1 MHCFDVLCLC
11 ASSPFLL
18 SRLMVTE
25 SYDYQEVEKT
35 MMYYSTPLVKES
47 DFPFNFYLLD
57 LPQNNT
63 GQWVKH
69 LVDLWMANMPNGQW
83 ANWVVRHFFSSF
95 ARIQQPF
102 HFLCL
107 NWNQDQNSLKMKYG
121 VCVVQLSLL
130 RLQLVYCGYAPELF
144 RPCHVNCK
152 LQTTNRKENKI
163 LYVFTLY
170 FHRT

>member
-1 MHCFDVLCLC
+1 
-11 ASSPFLL
+11 
-18 SRLMVTE
+18 MVTE

-63 GQWVKH
+63 GRWVKH

-83 ANWVVRHFFSSF
+83 ANWVVWHFFLSF
-95 ARIQQPF
+95 AFVYNSHSVFYVRTGTKTKTDEVWS
-102 HFLCL
+102 LCHAVAVT
-107 NWNQDQNSLKMKYG
+107 M
-121 VCVVQLSLL
+121 VAA
-130 RLQLVYCGYAPELF
+130 YCGCTSELF

-152 LQTTNRKENKI
+152 LQTMNRKENKI
-163 LYVFTLY
+163 LYVFTPENNFKIFVQPSLTCQVLLGMSLVSA
-170 FHRT
+170 R